1 MAIIET
7 TLIVKY
13 NANGGTGTPA
23 SQTHNA
29 IGNAYPIYNTIT
41 LSSTV
46 PTRSGYYFMGWADT
60 STGDVKYHPGGTYT
74 YVFTG
79 STSTTKTFYAVWGYR
94 ITYNKGSQGTGDNK
108 TQNKPAGSSVKLKG
122 AIFTRTNYTQVG
134 WSRTDG
140 GAQAYALGATYSADA
155 NITLYPVW
163 KGSNSTIASLSS
175 SVNIGSTGSLSITR
189 YNSNYLHRVEF
200 TFGSYEQ
207 VYNSVGTSLS
217 FTIPS
222 DWLYGLPTSTSAVAT
237 CTVKTFE
244 GSTLIGSSVSKT
256 FTIKVPDTAKPSV
269 SLTAT
274 YQSSNPAVNG
284 WGILVQNYSTI
295 TLTASAT
302 APTGTTIDTITFS
315 GDGVSQS
322 GATASATSSVL
333 KNYGSREWTCTVKD
347 KRGRTTTVKHT
358 ATVYQYR
365 KPAITNVYAE
375 RALSDGT
382 ESPAEGT
389 YIKARATYSVASC
402 SGNNSATVKKIE
414 YKIHTDTSWSSGQAN
429 AASNTAYTFGNGEI
443 AILNN
448 YDVLV
453 TVTDAVGNTSTYLV
467 IVSSVKGVSF
477 GLNGECARFGGP
489 VQYDDRFE
497 CDWDTVIH
505 GDLTVDGS
513 INGIGETQSTTP
525 DSSSLA
531 NNSWVGK
538 ASLTFSPGVYV
549 LEGGCRFAANA
560 NGYRAVV
567 LASANNSSTILT
579 RGARTVTP
587 AINDVAVVATFTMIR
602 EFTEQTTL
610 YVNAYQNSGSAL
622 TVYPWFRSVKIY

>member
-1 MAIIET
+1 M
-7 TLIVKY
+7 
-13 NANGGTGTPA
+13 
-23 SQTHNA
+23 
-29 IGNAYPIYNTIT
+29 
-41 LSSTV
+41 
-46 PTRSGYYFMGWADT
+46 
-60 STGDVKYHPGGTYT
+60 
-74 YVFTG
+74 
-79 STSTTKTFYAVWGYR
+79 
-94 ITYNKGSQGTGDNK
+94 
-108 TQNKPAGSSVKLKG
+108 
-122 AIFTRTNYTQVG
+122 
-134 WSRTDG
+134 
-140 GAQAYALGATYSADA
+140 
-155 NITLYPVW
+155 
-163 KGSNSTIASLSS
+163 IASLSS

-217 FTIPS
+217 FTIPF

-284 WGILVQNYSTI
+284 WGILVQNNSTI

-365 KPAITNVYAE
+365 KPAITHVYAE

-402 SGNNSATVKKIE
+402 S
-414 YKIHTDTSWSSGQAN
+414 
-429 AASNTAYTFGNGEI
+429 
-443 AILNN
+443 
-448 YDVLV
+448 
-453 TVTDAVGNTSTYLV
+453 
-467 IVSSVKGVSF
+467 
-477 GLNGECARFGGP
+477 
-489 VQYDDRFE
+489 
-497 CDWDTVIH
+497 
-505 GDLTVDGS
+505 
-513 INGIGETQSTTP
+513 
-525 DSSSLA
+525 
-531 NNSWVGK
+531 
-538 ASLTFSPGVYV
+538 
-549 LEGGCRFAANA
+549 
-560 NGYRAVV
+560 
-567 LASANNSSTILT
+567 
-579 RGARTVTP
+579 
-587 AINDVAVVATFTMIR
+587 
-602 EFTEQTTL
+602 
-610 YVNAYQNSGSAL
+610 
-622 TVYPWFRSVKIY
+622 

>member
-1 MAIIET
+1 MAIITT

-13 NANGGTGTPA
+13 NANGGSGAPGQQ
-23 SQTHNA
+23 SHQE
-29 IGNAYPIYNTIT
+29 IGNSYPIYNTIT

-94 ITYNKGSQGTGDNK
+94 ITYNKGSQGTGDNT

-134 WSRTDG
+134 WSRSDG
-140 GAQAYALGATYSADA
+140 GSQAYALGATYSTDA
-155 NITLYPVW
+155 NVTLYPVW

-207 VYNSVGTSLS
+207 VYSSVGTSLT

-222 DWLYGLPTSTSAVAT
+222 SWLAGLPTSTSAVAT
-237 CTVKTFE
+237 CTVKTFD
-244 GSTLIGSSVSKT
+244 GSTLIGSAVSKT
-256 FTIKVPDTAKPSV
+256 FTIKVPDSAKPSV

-274 YQSSNPAVNG
+274 YQSSNSTVNG
-284 WGILVQNYSTI
+284 WGILLQNYSTI

-322 GATASATSSVL
+322 GTTASATSSVL
-333 KNYGSREWTCTVKD
+333 KNYGSREWSCTVKD

-358 ATVYQYR
+358 ATVYQYSN
-365 KPAITNVYAE
+365 PSITNVSAE
-375 RALSDGT
+375 RALSNGT

-402 SGNNSATVKKIE
+402 NGNNSATVKKIE
-414 YKIHTDTSWSSGQAN
+414 YKLHTDTSWSSGQAN

-453 TVTDAVGNTSTYLV
+453 TITDAVGNTSTYLV

-505 GDLTVDGS
+505 GNLTVDGD
-513 INGIGETQSTTP
+513 INAIGLLKI
-525 DSSSLA
+525 DSPSASSLS
-531 NNSWVGK
+531 NNSWVSK
-538 ASLTFSPGVYV
+538 ASVFLENGVWIINA
-549 LEGGCRFAANA
+549 GCAFPSNTTGRR
-560 NGYRAVV
+560 GVIIS
-567 LASANNSSTILT
+567 ASQNSSSNLGRGTSNYVAPVSGDYTYAQISAPVELT
-579 RGARTVTP
+579 SSYTVYL
-587 AINDVAVVATFTMIR
+587 NCF
-602 EFTEQTTL
+602 
-610 YVNAYQNSGSAL
+610 QNSGSAMS
-622 TVYPWFRSVKIY
+622 VSPWIRAVRIK